1 MSRVSIQKLP
11 SWQSFLTLD
20 GATPLESTHHIWAV
34 EVQLILE
41 SLVLHYEETED
52 RQTLHT
58 LDDSGVL
65 KLTVLV
71 SLRQGL
77 D

>member
-1 MSRVSIQKLP
+1 MSRVSIQKLL
-11 SWQSFLTLD
+11 SWHSFLTLD
-20 GATPLESTHHIWAV
+20 RATPLESTHHIWAL

-41 SLVLHYEETED
+41 SLVLHHEEKEE

-58 LDDSGVL
+58 LDTGVL
-65 KLTVLV
+65 KLTELVL
-71 SLRQGL
+71 LRQGL